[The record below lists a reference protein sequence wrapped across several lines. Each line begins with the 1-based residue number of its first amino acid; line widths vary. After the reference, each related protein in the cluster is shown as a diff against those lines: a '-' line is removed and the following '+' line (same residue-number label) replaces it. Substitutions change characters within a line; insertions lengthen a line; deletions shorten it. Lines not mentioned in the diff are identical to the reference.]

1 MKFLDAVQP
10 LLAAAAAAAIEEAAT
25 AAAAV
30 ATEATE
36 ATTAAAAAAA
46 TGLLCVLPLAA
57 LELSMLLFRRA
68 MGLALREG
76 GE

>member
-10 LLAAAAAAAIEEAAT
+10 LLAAAAAIEEAAT

-36 ATTAAAAAAA
+36 ATTAAAAAAAA